1 MRGRFVPQSHRNKLN
16 CNSVVILLIEFFMN
30 NIQELV
36 IDKVKALSLNQQ
48 KTVLY
53 FIDKLLTP
61 NVIDST
67 QKLEVLLMEGVDSL
81 EWGEG
86 IVVTDDWWE
95 QERAQ
100 DKVFDPSPEQIAAS
114 LHKALHEV
122 KTGQIKPIS
131 QLWDSLDGK

>member
-95 QERAQ
+95 QERDQ